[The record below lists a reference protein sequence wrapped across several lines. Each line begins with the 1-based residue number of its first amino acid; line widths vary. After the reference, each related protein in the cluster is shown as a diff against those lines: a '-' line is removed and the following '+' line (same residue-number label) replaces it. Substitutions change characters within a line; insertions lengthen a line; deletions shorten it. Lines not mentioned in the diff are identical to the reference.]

1 MDQPAFAR
9 PRAPDAAP
17 EPPAAPCDPVL
28 RLIGPEV
35 DAAFYLAANPDVA
48 AAGIEAADHYWRM
61 GWREGRDP
69 SPWFR
74 TGFYLAA
81 NPDVAAAG
89 INPLWHY
96 LVRGREE
103 GRTPREPGGPWRE
116 ELDRPPPLPTP
127 VATGARRLGPASLR
141 RLLTQATAGARGLVL
156 AVSHDRYIDIA
167 GGTQLLIADE
177 QRKVNSDCG
186 TYLHLSP
193 TVARLGLAPADA
205 APEWLGVTL
214 DGTWRGIARRDALAP
229 ALAGLPADLPRLL
242 VVHALHGW
250 RPESVAALAAALR
263 PAHAVFWAHDYG
275 AACGNPRLLR
285 NDIAP
290 CGAPPPASLGCRICR
305 YGDERPT
312 HLARLQALFRAVPM
326 RVVAPS
332 AIAADIWGRAAA
344 LPAVAVHVHPHARLH
359 PQPAATEAEAGPVRL
374 GFIGGADYHKGWGL
388 FRDLL
393 GHARGRNDRQFH
405 QFATPDLLRPMD
417 GLIQVPAR
425 TDATAPHGMTR
436 ALAAHRIDLVLALSP
451 WAETFSYAAHEALAA
466 GADLVALE
474 SGGNVAALVRDLGR
488 GVVLAD
494 AAAVAAFVLGDA
506 ADAHVARRRAAGR
519 QTAWLDHCGSTATL
533 APDGDA
539 ATTAEP
545 DLHLL
550 FDCRRIEGVRSGT
563 GWRFTLPP
571 NASPKRLVRLR
582 SRHVAAAWRA
592 DLADDRRLGVA
603 VTALALDG
611 RPVGPERLRSG
622 WHAAE
627 PGLRWTDGDAAIMV
641 GAARVLEVQ
650 TLPLLRYGR
659 VPMFA
664 PVAA

>member
-1 MDQPAFAR
+1 MDQPVS
-9 PRAPDAAP
+9 APPHPSDAAA
-17 EPPAAPCDPVL
+17 EPLAAVRDPVL
-28 RLIGPEV
+28 HLIAPEV

-48 AAGIEAADHYWRM
+48 AAGIDAADHYWRM

-69 SPWFR
+69 SPWFH

-103 GRTPREPGGPWRE
+103 GRTPREPGGAWRE
-116 ELDRPPPLPTP
+116 ELDRPPPLPAP

-141 RLLTQATAGARGLVL
+141 RLLAAATAGSRGLVL
-156 AVSHDRYIDIA
+156 AISHDRYIDIA

-177 QRKVNSDCG
+177 QRKVNGDCG

-193 TVARLGLAPADA
+193 AVARLGLAPEGG

-214 DGTWRGIARRDALAP
+214 DGAWRGTTRPDALAP
-229 ALAGLPADLPRLL
+229 ALAALPAELPRLL
-242 VVHALHGW
+242 AVHALHGW

-263 PAHAVFWAHDYG
+263 PAHSVFWAHDYG

-290 CGAPPPASLGCRICR
+290 CGAPPASSLGCRICR
-305 YGDERPT
+305 YGCDRPA
-312 HLARLQALFRAVPM
+312 HQARLRSLFRAVPL

-332 AIAADIWGRAAA
+332 AIAAETWARAAA
-344 LPAVAVHVHPHARLH
+344 LPVVDMHVHPHARLH
-359 PQPAATEAEAGPVRL
+359 PQPDSTAAGAGPVRL
-374 GFIGGADYHKGWGL
+374 AFIGGADYHKGWGL

-393 GHARGRNDRQFH
+393 GQARRRDDRQFY

-417 GLIQVPAR
+417 GLIQVAAR

-474 SGGNVAALVRDLGR
+474 SGGNVAALVRSLGR

-494 AAAVAAFVLGDA
+494 AAALAAFVLGDA
-506 ADAHVARRRAAGR
+506 AAAHVARRRGGGR
-519 QTAWLDHCGSTATL
+519 ITAWLDHCGSTATL
-533 APDGDA
+533 ALDDSP
-539 ATTAEP
+539 ATTGDP

-550 FDCRRIEGVRSGT
+550 VEGIRIAGAQSGNRRH
-563 GWRFTLPP
+563 FALPP
-571 NASPKRLVRLR
+571 GGSPGRRARLR
-582 SRHVAAAWRA
+582 SRHVAAAWHA

-611 RPVGPERLRSG
+611 LPVAPARLRRG
-622 WHAAE
+622 WHAPE
-627 PGLRWTDGDAAIMV
+627 PGLRWTDGDAVLTV
-641 GAARVLEVQ
+641 GAARVLEVEI
-650 TLPLLRYGR
+650 LPLLRYGR
-659 VPMFA
+659 VPLFA
-664 PVAA
+664 TAAA